1 VFFSCSRRHAQKKRA
16 FAYGQQHNGWRRNSE
31 NVPTMLSIEKPE
43 LCRKILQFPGGIH
56 CIRLNGESMPRI
68 ILKLPAS
75 YMLPAKTNRGFK
87 IYAVPVDVFGSASVG
102 LMCAFFDDDDCPL
115 VCWRLLDSS
124 DETLDLLHA
133 LSKQEVLVHLF
144 DDHSRELLGYRAEID
159 VPLMARVRLEH
170 VGYPDFTHEGVH
182 TAHEKATAWF
192 GLRNAQDDAEA
203 IVIRFTEPLFP
214 EDLVVFNM
222 RRDLNKFH
230 GSKGYGFTAL
240 ERAEPG
246 PFQEADIINLLHR
259 VFRPDQIYHA
269 PKRHYDKEEI
279 ADVVVITDTT
289 YLLVQ
294 AKDSPNTEQTLNRT
308 LERKKLA
315 SMHMLKGALK
325 QLSGAVNYV
334 DRTRPLRMLVDDQ
347 EVSIDIGNRNVL
359 SLAVVRELFV
369 DMYDEYSAELFKF
382 LDQIGLPCIAL
393 DYEELH
399 QYTSFCGDEERFL
412 SAYFQV
418 FDNARALGKF
428 PRLRFGLNDVQAFLR
443 DQGIGGDAG
452 D

>member
-1 VFFSCSRRHAQKKRA
+1 
-16 FAYGQQHNGWRRNSE
+16 
-31 NVPTMLSIEKPE
+31 MLSIEEPE
-43 LCRKILQFPGGIH
+43 LCREMLKFPGGIH

-87 IYAVPVDVFGSASVG
+87 IYAVPVDVAGSASVG
-102 LMCAFFDDDDCPL
+102 LMCAFFDDEDCPL

-133 LSKQEVLVHLF
+133 LSKREVLVHFF
-144 DDHSRELLGYRAEID
+144 DDNNRELLGYRAEIN
-159 VPLMARVRLEH
+159 VPLMAKVRLEH
-170 VGYPDFTHEGVH
+170 ASYPDLTHEGVH
-182 TAHEKATAWF
+182 SAHERGSAWF
-192 GLRNAQDDAEA
+192 GLRNEQDDAEA
-203 IVIRFTEPLFP
+203 IEVRFTEPLFP
-214 EDLVVFNM
+214 EDLVVLDM
-222 RRDLNKFH
+222 RPDLNKFH

-289 YLLVQ
+289 CLLVQ

-308 LERKKLA
+308 LERKRLA
-315 SMHMLKGALK
+315 SVHMLKGALK
-325 QLSGAVNYV
+325 QLSGAVNYI

-347 EVSIDIGNRNVL
+347 EILIDIGDRNVL

-369 DMYDEYSAELFKF
+369 DMYDEYSAELFDF
-382 LDQIGLPCIAL
+382 FNQIELPCIAL
-393 DYEELH
+393 DYGELH
-399 QYTSFCGDEERFL
+399 QYTSFCSDEKRFL
-412 SAYFQV
+412 NAYFQV
-418 FDNARALGKF
+418 FDNARALGEF
-428 PRLRFGLNDVQAFLR
+428 PRLRFGLNDVQALWR
-443 DQGIGGDAG
+443 DKGIGGIADG
-452 D
+452 